1 MTTRQ
6 PPRLALAVLERL
18 LPDSSP
24 LAGDLT
30 EEFDRGRSRAW
41 FWWQVLAALT
51 FGAFRRCDEIRPLRL
66 VDLQPVDAQ
75 QRSRRMIL
83 RFEPVNMTGTTLPG
97 FGGISV
103 VALAVLVTLVA
114 PVLWLALVGSMVAGI
129 LLGVLIIARERRRA
143 G

>member
-1 MTTRQ
+1 MTPRH

-18 LPDSSP
+18 LTDSSP

-41 FWWQVLAALT
+41 FWWQVVAALSLA
-51 FGAFRRCDEIRPLRL
+51 AFRRSDEIRPLRL
-66 VDLQPVDAQ
+66 VDLQPVEAQ

-83 RFEPVNMTGTTLPG
+83 RFEPVALTGTTLPG
-97 FGGISV
+97 IGGISV
-103 VALAVLVTLVA
+103 VALAVLVTMLA
-114 PVLWLALVGSMVAGI
+114 PVLWLALVASMLAGVALGI
-129 LLGVLIIARERRRA
+129 LFIVWERRRV